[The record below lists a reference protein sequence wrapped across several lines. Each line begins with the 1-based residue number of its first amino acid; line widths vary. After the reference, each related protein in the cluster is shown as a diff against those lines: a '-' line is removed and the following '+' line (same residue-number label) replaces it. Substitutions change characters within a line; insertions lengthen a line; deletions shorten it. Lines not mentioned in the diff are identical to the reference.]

1 MHVSWLARPDASSS
15 PGSSDPHPYSPAQ
28 VLADSVIPNEYGISP
43 EQKIQVGKKI
53 CGPLMDKLLT
63 DLHRAREESEA
74 TWSWEKS
81 LRSTNLGGKAHAGGA
96 AGSDGIQHSSGEDD
110 AAAQHGTTR

>member
-1 MHVSWLARPDASSS
+1 M
-15 PGSSDPHPYSPAQ
+15 
-28 VLADSVIPNEYGISP
+28 IPNEYGCTP

-63 DLHRAREESEA
+63 DLHRARQESEA

-81 LRSTNLGGKAHAGGA
+81 LRSTSLGGSKATHAAEAAA
-96 AGSDGIQHSSGEDD
+96 AGAGAGRVDGKERASGDDD
-110 AAAQHGTTR
+110 AVAEHGTKVRCVDAV